1 MIKFILKRILAGMVV
16 LLGVIVVTFAVT
28 RLVPSKPELQWVG
41 TRATAEQLEAARIEL
56 GLDKSVPEQFIIYL
70 KDLLHGDLGMSLQ
83 TKRPVADE
91 IREYLPPTLELVLI
105 STIFAVILGLGLGVL
120 SASQKNRWQDHLA
133 RFFSVGTVSLPTF
146 WTALLFQVLFY
157 KILQLLPVG
166 GMLSNHTQLF
176 YQVPHVTGFL
186 LLDCLLTGNF
196 YILQDA
202 AVHFIMPCA
211 VLMLY
216 PLGSVARMT
225 RSAVLEILNE
235 DYIKAARSYGLKERA
250 VLWKYALKNSLGPT
264 ATVVTLSIGYT
275 LMNTFLVES
284 IFNWPGIGSY
294 ISDAVMNMNYPA
306 IMGVTIISAI
316 AYVFLNLIA
325 DIIVAMDP
333 RVRV

>member
-105 STIFAVILGLGLGVL
+105 STIFAVIFGLGLGVL
-120 SASQKNRWQDHLA
+120 SASRKNRWQDHLA

-225 RSAVLEILNE
+225 RSAMLEILNE

>member
-196 YILQDA
+196 YIL
-202 AVHFIMPCA
+202 
-211 VLMLY
+211 
-216 PLGSVARMT
+216 
-225 RSAVLEILNE
+225 
-235 DYIKAARSYGLKERA
+235 KERA

>member
-1 MIKFILKRILAGMVV
+1 MAWKRRHFCL
-16 LLGVIVVTFAVT
+16 
-28 RLVPSKPELQWVG
+28 
-41 TRATAEQLEAARIEL
+41 
-56 GLDKSVPEQFIIYL
+56 
-70 KDLLHGDLGMSLQ
+70 
-83 TKRPVADE
+83 
-91 IREYLPPTLELVLI
+91 
-105 STIFAVILGLGLGVL
+105 L
-120 SASQKNRWQDHLA
+120 SASRKNRWQDHLA

-225 RSAVLEILNE
+225 RSAMLEILNE

>member
-56 GLDKSVPEQFIIYL
+56 GLDKSVPEQFILYL

-120 SASQKNRWQDHLA
+120 SASRKNRWQDHLA

-225 RSAVLEILNE
+225 RSAMLEILNE

>member
-41 TRATAEQLEAARIEL
+41 TRATADQLEAARIEL

-225 RSAVLEILNE
+225 RSAMLEILNE